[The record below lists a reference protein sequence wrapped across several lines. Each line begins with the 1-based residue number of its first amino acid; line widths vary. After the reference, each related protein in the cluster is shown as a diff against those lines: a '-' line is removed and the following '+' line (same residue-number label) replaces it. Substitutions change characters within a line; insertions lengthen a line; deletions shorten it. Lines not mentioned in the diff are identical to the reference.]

1 MKLWKIILG
10 ILGAVGALF
19 AASSKSKE
27 VKELK
32 KVIKENKKKEKKVEK
47 QIKEL
52 EEAKTS
58 SKREVGNLKRKLT
71 ISKKKTEKMQ
81 EAYDKYF
88 LVSFFV
94 LSVASSQSYTQ
105 AEVLEMIKERDLQW
119 QGKVD
124 NANNLIASQK
134 EVIDDSDRLI
144 KELESQVKTDSLL
157 LLKKSEQ
164 IELLKER
171 DEANEKMIKLVKPK
185 LWENR
190 YLWFG
195 VGFYLGSLLL

>member
-1 MKLWKIILG
+1 MKLAVKIL
-10 ILGAVGALF
+10 
-19 AASSKSKE
+19 
-27 VKELK
+27 
-32 KVIKENKKKEKKVEK
+32 
-47 QIKEL
+47 
-52 EEAKTS
+52 
-58 SKREVGNLKRKLT
+58 
-71 ISKKKTEKMQ
+71 
-81 EAYDKYF
+81 KYF
-88 LVSFFV
+88 LISFFV

-119 QGKVD
+119 QSKVD

>member
-1 MKLWKIILG
+1 MKLAVKIL
-10 ILGAVGALF
+10 
-19 AASSKSKE
+19 
-27 VKELK
+27 
-32 KVIKENKKKEKKVEK
+32 
-47 QIKEL
+47 
-52 EEAKTS
+52 
-58 SKREVGNLKRKLT
+58 
-71 ISKKKTEKMQ
+71 
-81 EAYDKYF
+81 KYF

-164 IELLKER
+164 IEILKDR
-171 DEANEKMIKLVKPK
+171 DEANQKMIKLVKPK
-185 LWENR
+185 IWEHR
-190 YLWFG
+190 YLWFAIG
-195 VGFYLGSLLL
+195 IYLGKLL

>member
-1 MKLWKIILG
+1 MKLAVKIL
-10 ILGAVGALF
+10 
-19 AASSKSKE
+19 
-27 VKELK
+27 
-32 KVIKENKKKEKKVEK
+32 
-47 QIKEL
+47 
-52 EEAKTS
+52 
-58 SKREVGNLKRKLT
+58 
-71 ISKKKTEKMQ
+71 
-81 EAYDKYF
+81 KYF

-164 IELLKER
+164 IEILKDR
-171 DEANEKMIKLVKPK
+171 DEANQKMIKLVKPK
-185 LWENR
+185 IWGHR
-190 YLWFG
+190 YLWFA
-195 VGFYLGSLLL
+195 VGIYLGKLL

>member
-1 MKLWKIILG
+1 MKLAVKIL
-10 ILGAVGALF
+10 
-19 AASSKSKE
+19 
-27 VKELK
+27 
-32 KVIKENKKKEKKVEK
+32 
-47 QIKEL
+47 
-52 EEAKTS
+52 
-58 SKREVGNLKRKLT
+58 
-71 ISKKKTEKMQ
+71 
-81 EAYDKYF
+81 KYF
-88 LVSFFV
+88 LISFFV

-164 IELLKER
+164 IEILKER
-171 DEANEKMIKLVKPK
+171 DEANQKMIKLVKPK
-185 LWENR
+185 IWEHR
-190 YLWFG
+190 YIWFA
-195 VGFYLGSLLL
+195 VGIYLGKLL

>member
-1 MKLWKIILG
+1 MQLAVKIL
-10 ILGAVGALF
+10 
-19 AASSKSKE
+19 
-27 VKELK
+27 
-32 KVIKENKKKEKKVEK
+32 
-47 QIKEL
+47 
-52 EEAKTS
+52 
-58 SKREVGNLKRKLT
+58 
-71 ISKKKTEKMQ
+71 
-81 EAYDKYF
+81 KYF

-144 KELESQVKTDSLL
+144 KELECQVKTDSLL

-164 IELLKER
+164 IEILKER
-171 DEANEKMIKLVKPK
+171 DEANQKMIKLVKPK
-185 LWENR
+185 IWEHR
-190 YLWFG
+190 YLWFA
-195 VGFYLGSLLL
+195 VGIYLGKLL

>member
-1 MKLWKIILG
+1 MKLAVKIL
-10 ILGAVGALF
+10 
-19 AASSKSKE
+19 
-27 VKELK
+27 
-32 KVIKENKKKEKKVEK
+32 
-47 QIKEL
+47 
-52 EEAKTS
+52 
-58 SKREVGNLKRKLT
+58 
-71 ISKKKTEKMQ
+71 
-81 EAYDKYF
+81 KYF

-134 EVIDDSDRLI
+134 EVIDDSDNII

-171 DEANEKMIKLVKPK
+171 DEANERMIKLVKPK
-185 LWENR
+185 LWENK

>member
-1 MKLWKIILG
+1 MKLAVKIL
-10 ILGAVGALF
+10 
-19 AASSKSKE
+19 
-27 VKELK
+27 
-32 KVIKENKKKEKKVEK
+32 
-47 QIKEL
+47 
-52 EEAKTS
+52 
-58 SKREVGNLKRKLT
+58 
-71 ISKKKTEKMQ
+71 
-81 EAYDKYF
+81 KYF

-164 IELLKER
+164 IEILKDR
-171 DEANEKMIKLVKPK
+171 DEANQKMIKLVKPK
-185 LWENR
+185 IWEHR
-190 YLWFG
+190 YIWFA
-195 VGFYLGSLLL
+195 VGIYLGKLL

>member
-1 MKLWKIILG
+1 MKLSVKIL
-10 ILGAVGALF
+10 
-19 AASSKSKE
+19 
-27 VKELK
+27 
-32 KVIKENKKKEKKVEK
+32 
-47 QIKEL
+47 
-52 EEAKTS
+52 
-58 SKREVGNLKRKLT
+58 
-71 ISKKKTEKMQ
+71 
-81 EAYDKYF
+81 KYF
-88 LVSFFV
+88 LISFFV

-164 IELLKER
+164 IEILKDR

-185 LWENR
+185 LWEHR
-190 YLWFG
+190 YIWFA
-195 VGFYLGSLLL
+195 VGIYLGKLL

>member
-1 MKLWKIILG
+1 MKLAVKIL
-10 ILGAVGALF
+10 
-19 AASSKSKE
+19 
-27 VKELK
+27 
-32 KVIKENKKKEKKVEK
+32 
-47 QIKEL
+47 
-52 EEAKTS
+52 
-58 SKREVGNLKRKLT
+58 
-71 ISKKKTEKMQ
+71 
-81 EAYDKYF
+81 KYF

-164 IELLKER
+164 IEILKER
-171 DEANEKMIKLVKPK
+171 DEANQKMIKLVKPRI
-185 LWENR
+185 WEHR
-190 YLWFG
+190 YLWFTIG
-195 VGFYLGSLLL
+195 IYLGKLL

>member
-1 MKLWKIILG
+1 MKLTVKIL
-10 ILGAVGALF
+10 
-19 AASSKSKE
+19 
-27 VKELK
+27 
-32 KVIKENKKKEKKVEK
+32 
-47 QIKEL
+47 
-52 EEAKTS
+52 
-58 SKREVGNLKRKLT
+58 
-71 ISKKKTEKMQ
+71 
-81 EAYDKYF
+81 KYF
-88 LVSFFV
+88 LISFFV

-105 AEVLEMIKERDLQW
+105 DEVLEMIKERDLQW

>member
-1 MKLWKIILG
+1 MKLAVKIL
-10 ILGAVGALF
+10 
-19 AASSKSKE
+19 
-27 VKELK
+27 
-32 KVIKENKKKEKKVEK
+32 
-47 QIKEL
+47 
-52 EEAKTS
+52 
-58 SKREVGNLKRKLT
+58 
-71 ISKKKTEKMQ
+71 
-81 EAYDKYF
+81 KYF
-88 LVSFFV
+88 FVSFFV

-164 IELLKER
+164 IEILKER
-171 DEANEKMIKLVKPK
+171 DEANQKMIKLVKPK
-185 LWENR
+185 IWEHR
-190 YLWFG
+190 YLWFA
-195 VGFYLGSLLL
+195 VGIYLGKLL

>member
-1 MKLWKIILG
+1 MKLAVKIL
-10 ILGAVGALF
+10 
-19 AASSKSKE
+19 
-27 VKELK
+27 
-32 KVIKENKKKEKKVEK
+32 
-47 QIKEL
+47 
-52 EEAKTS
+52 
-58 SKREVGNLKRKLT
+58 
-71 ISKKKTEKMQ
+71 
-81 EAYDKYF
+81 KYF

-124 NANNLIASQK
+124 YANNLIASQK

-164 IELLKER
+164 IEILKER
-171 DEANEKMIKLVKPK
+171 DEANQKMIKLVKPK
-185 LWENR
+185 IWEHR
-190 YLWFG
+190 YLWFA
-195 VGFYLGSLLL
+195 VGIYLGKLL

>member
-1 MKLWKIILG
+1 MKLAVKIL
-10 ILGAVGALF
+10 
-19 AASSKSKE
+19 
-27 VKELK
+27 
-32 KVIKENKKKEKKVEK
+32 
-47 QIKEL
+47 
-52 EEAKTS
+52 
-58 SKREVGNLKRKLT
+58 
-71 ISKKKTEKMQ
+71 
-81 EAYDKYF
+81 KYF

-134 EVIDDSDRLI
+134 EVIEDSDRLI

-164 IELLKER
+164 IEILKDR
-171 DEANEKMIKLVKPK
+171 DEANQKMIKLVKPRI
-185 LWENR
+185 WEHR
-190 YLWFG
+190 YLWFA
-195 VGFYLGSLLL
+195 VGIYLGKLL

>member
-1 MKLWKIILG
+1 MKLAVKIL
-10 ILGAVGALF
+10 
-19 AASSKSKE
+19 
-27 VKELK
+27 
-32 KVIKENKKKEKKVEK
+32 
-47 QIKEL
+47 
-52 EEAKTS
+52 
-58 SKREVGNLKRKLT
+58 
-71 ISKKKTEKMQ
+71 
-81 EAYDKYF
+81 KYF
-88 LVSFFV
+88 LISFFV

-105 AEVLEMIKERDLQW
+105 NEVLEMIKERDLQW
-119 QGKVD
+119 EGKID

-134 EVIDDSDRLI
+134 KVIDDSDKLI

-164 IELLKER
+164 IELLKDR

-185 LWENR
+185 LWENK